1 MPPKKRGGP
10 VRPVIKGYGNPAG
23 PGGQPVPSSTPASLK
38 AALEA
43 TPESAS
49 EEPLEDALT
58 AEDAPAES
66 PAGAAAIEQK
76 ISPIHQQPAYAAE
89 PPPEGDSPAVTVFAT
104 PVPEIP
110 VPEIPTNDLVEGIT
124 ADATVT
130 SPSPSIEEHAAAD
143 IMDDNTGNAP
153 LAPLDEVVST
163 SASLIGSV
171 AGGIGLAS
179 IIGGGL
185 VVIGLGAAVG
195 AWYSVALANNYL
207 TRRWGTGN
215 KGAA

>member
-1 MPPKKRGGP
+1 M
-10 VRPVIKGYGNPAG
+10 KGYGNPAG

-43 TPESAS
+43 TPEAAS
-49 EEPLEDALT
+49 EVPLEDALT
-58 AEDAPAES
+58 AENAPAES
-66 PAGAAAIEQK
+66 PAGAAAIEEE

-104 PVPEIP
+104 PIPEIP

-124 ADATVT
+124 ADTTVT

-207 TRRWGTGN
+207 TRRWETGN